1 MSLHR
6 CSVSLMQVSRSTG
19 WVFSSS
25 LGYHVLAG
33 KLLFC
38 FPKLGGDTQGSN
50 GSYHSYFFF
59 SFHKLQLPDELERR
73 QEP

>member
-6 CSVSLMQVSRSTG
+6 CSVSLIQVSGS
-19 WVFSSS
+19 VFSSS
-25 LGYHVLAG
+25 LGCRVLAG

-38 FPKLGGDTQGSN
+38 FLKLGGDTLGSN

-59 SFHKLQLPDELERR
+59 SFHKLQLLDELERR

>member
-6 CSVSLMQVSRSTG
+6 CSVSLIQVSGSTG
-19 WVFSSS
+19 WVFSS
-25 LGYHVLAG
+25 LGCHVLAG

-38 FPKLGGDTQGSN
+38 FLKLGGNTLGSN

-59 SFHKLQLPDELERR
+59 SFHKLQLLDELERR

>member
-6 CSVSLMQVSRSTG
+6 CSVSLIQVSGSAG

-25 LGYHVLAG
+25 LVCCVLAG

-38 FPKLGGDTQGSN
+38 FPKLGGNILGSN

-59 SFHKLQLPDELERR
+59 SFHKLQLLDELERR